1 MSIKGSTRLIG
12 ILGNPVHHSMSPA
25 MHNAL
30 FDHFDLDMAYVPLRV
45 EPADLAVAVQA
56 LRALHFRGANVTL
69 PHKQAVMPM
78 LDEVSELS
86 RLIGAVN
93 TIVNENGKLIG
104 TTTDPIGFR
113 EGFLETGLTFKGKA
127 VALLGNGGSART
139 IAFTLARL
147 EETSDIALVARNLE
161 KSVRLAD
168 ELESKTGNRPT
179 CIALDEYPDRADA
192 YQIVVNTTPLG
203 MFPDTE
209 ASPLPESAL
218 RSSQVIYDIVYTPE
232 RTKLLQQA
240 QRRKLN
246 TVGGLGMLVHQ
257 GAASFKL
264 WTGLEPDLRLMYR
277 TVRKALRGNL
287 LSRKEPHS

>member
-45 EPADLAVAVQA
+45 EPADLAIAVQA

-69 PHKQAVMPM
+69 PHKQAVMPL

-161 KSVRLAD
+161 KSVSLAD
-168 ELESKTGNRPT
+168 ELENKTGKRPT
-179 CIALDEYPDRADA
+179 CIALDEYPERADA

-209 ASPLPESAL
+209 ASPLPE
-218 RSSQVIYDIVYTPE
+218 
-232 RTKLLQQA
+232 
-240 QRRKLN
+240 
-246 TVGGLGMLVHQ
+246 
-257 GAASFKL
+257 
-264 WTGLEPDLRLMYR
+264 
-277 TVRKALRGNL
+277 
-287 LSRKEPHS
+287 